1 MSPTK
6 KPHGAPPETVKLFD
20 KLLASNPKI
29 ERKGDNNPYSAV
41 NGNMFVVLL
50 EHGMGLRLPADKRE
64 AFCKRYKTALFK
76 AYGIVMKEYVA
87 VPDALLGKTKELAKH
102 LDDSFAYAKTL
113 KPKPT
118 ARKKR

>member
-1 MSPTK
+1 MTPK
-6 KPHGAPPETVKLFD
+6 KEPKGAPPETVKLFD
-20 KLLASNPKI
+20 NLLATNPKI

-50 EHGMGLRLPADKRE
+50 EHGMGLRLPADERE
-64 AFCKRYKTALFK
+64 QFVRKYKTTLFK

-87 VPDALLGKTKELAKH
+87 VPDGLLAKTKELKKH
-102 LDDSFAYAKTL
+102 LDSSFEYAKTL

-118 ARKKR
+118 TRKK